1 MTTVQEKKEIRTKSK
16 TLECK
21 VCGQDV
27 HNCGATADAVT
38 CSQCVM
44 ELYWHAEDAPKR
56 KSVGYPKGWKFMK
69 EFVHENGTVYHKGEE
84 QPDLKGTLQPTP
96 LTSKEPKAKKSKA
109 QRAQEKQ
116 EALATIGK
124 LKKELIKE
132 ARKTY
137 KKKLETQIKQL
148 QKLI

>member
-1 MTTVQEKKEIRTKSK
+1 MKQKISKSK

-38 CSQCVM
+38 CSQCVT

-56 KSVGYPKGWKFMK
+56 KPIGYPKGWKFMK
-69 EFVHENGTVYHKGEE
+69 EFVHENGSVYHKGEE
-84 QPDLKGTLQPTP
+84 QPDLKGTLKPTP
-96 LTSKEPKAKKSKA
+96 LTIKEPKAKKSKV
-109 QRAQEKQ
+109 QRAQERE
-116 EALATIGK
+116 EAFAKYSK
-124 LKKELIKE
+124 LKKDLVKEKRVTYRKKIETEL
-132 ARKTY
+132 
-137 KKKLETQIKQL
+137 KKL